1 MDVHLLLAG
10 PLWCCQYRLI
20 SHVREGTS
28 SRTSNYVIFLGIEGA
43 LSLIHVIRH
52 GDTIEALENTSR
64 RRRKEHNED
73 IIQRK

>member
-43 LSLIHVIRH
+43 LSPIHVIRH